1 MRPLQYGVASET
13 EGNGRGTRF
22 KLNGE
27 PYSAKVLTSRHRSR
41 NERIIAEALAI
52 ANRGK
57 LLAAKADRDV
67 EHQKKKRDYDCQ
79 VNESGARIACR
90 HCKKG
95 LVNRPRGLCW
105 GCYYTPGVKELY
117 PSTSKY
123 ARRGNG
129 GGMAG
134 LPLAPET
141 TAALPGTAEKV
152 AVMAAR
158 SAAGFAIF
166 HPKDGPVEAD
176 HLQRRAA

>member
-1 MRPLQYGVASET
+1 MKLFPFIGRVVSGGVAQF
-13 EGNGRGTRF
+13 EGVKALSTKKKLKMYGRD
-22 KLNGE
+22 
-27 PYSAKVLTSRHRSR
+27 R
-41 NERIIAEALAI
+41 NARIVAEALAL

-67 EHQKKKRDYDCQ
+67 EHQKKKRDYTCP
-79 VNESGARIACR
+79 VNEAGVRIACK

-105 GCYYTPGVKELY
+105 ACYYTPGVKELY

-129 GGMAG
+129 GGMVG

-141 TAALPGTAEKV
+141 TVALPGTAEKV

-158 SAAGFAIF
+158 SAAGFSIF
-166 HPKDGPVEAD
+166 HPNDGPTEAD
-176 HLQRRAA
+176 HLQGRAA